1 MTSLG
6 KKVRL
11 NRLLNRK
18 SGKLFIVTVDH
29 PITRGMFPALIRME
43 ETMAKLF
50 EGGPDAFLMHKG
62 IADRFFAPYAGQI
75 PLIIKASSFSPYH
88 PTYDTWMTQADEAV
102 RLGADAISMGVIL
115 GSERQAEMLENLG
128 ALSRDAADYGLVLM
142 AHMYPAGEMIKNDER
157 YSVEK
162 LSYCARAGEEIGVDV
177 IKTWYTGNP
186 QTFAQVTAVAPG
198 KVVAA
203 GGPKTDTDEQ
213 LLEMVKGVMDA
224 GALGLAFGRNVWGHD
239 DPVRII
245 EAIKS
250 IIHEGKGVADALA
263 IMKG

>member
-1 MTSLG
+1 MKTLG
-6 KKVRL
+6 KQVRL
-11 NRLLNRK
+11 NRILNPK
-18 SGKLFIVTVDH
+18 SGRLFIVTVDH
-29 PITRGMFPALIRME
+29 PITRGMFPALVRME
-43 ETMAKLF
+43 ETLAKLF

-62 IADRFFAPYAGQI
+62 IADRFFAPYAGKI

-88 PTYDTWMTQADEAV
+88 PTYDAWMTQADEAV

-115 GSERQAEMLENLG
+115 GSGRQAEMLENLG

-157 YSVEK
+157 YSVDK
-162 LSYCARAGEEIGVDV
+162 LSYCVRAGEELGVDV
-177 IKTWYTGNP
+177 IKTWYTGDP
-186 QTFAQVTAVAPG
+186 ETFAQVAAVAPG

-203 GGPKTDTDEQ
+203 GGPKTDTDQQ

-245 EAIKS
+245 KAIKS
-250 IIHEGKGVADALA
+250 IIHEDKSVAEALA
-263 IMKG
+263 LLKG